1 MDRENRRTVLFA
13 LAANLVIAAAK
24 LAGGVMTGSKALLA
38 EAAHSLADC
47 INQVF
52 LLVSLSL
59 GERRPDETHPL
70 GHGKERSSG
79 R

>member
-1 MDRENRRTVLFA
+1 
-13 LAANLVIAAAK
+13 
-24 LAGGVMTGSKALLA
+24 MTGSKALLA